1 MRGATHE
8 RRCCDPLEALYPS
21 QGARGRPPPLAI
33 RRKLHQRKLIV
44 QVRYH
49 KRFFMILKEAP
60 FVHLSH
66 VHAYGRYLSTVLRG
80 VAAAMALAMAYS
92 CKPNVLAPIQLI
104 HDTPCLSTCAPRRI
118 SYFAL
123 SIAAPR
129 FASELQASRG
139 CSCLASDMSASSSV
153 HRWLSN
159 DSCVAVLARI
169 ASSLSSC
176 S

>member
-1 MRGATHE
+1 MRIASGRSARNRSRAAPTMPPAPLPTIPTDWATILSRIFSHTTFA
-8 RRCCDPLEALYPS
+8 PSALS
-21 QGARGRPPPLAI
+21 WDTFS
-33 RRKLHQRKLIV
+33 H
-44 QVRYH
+44 
-49 KRFFMILKEAP
+49 
-60 FVHLSH
+60 VHLSH